1 MQNVSDLF
9 FLFSIFIVAV
19 FLLLHAC
26 FPTELYIFIYIFM
39 THLFL

>member
-19 FLLLHAC
+19 FLLLHAS
-26 FPTELYIFIYIFM
+26 FLTELYIFIYIFK